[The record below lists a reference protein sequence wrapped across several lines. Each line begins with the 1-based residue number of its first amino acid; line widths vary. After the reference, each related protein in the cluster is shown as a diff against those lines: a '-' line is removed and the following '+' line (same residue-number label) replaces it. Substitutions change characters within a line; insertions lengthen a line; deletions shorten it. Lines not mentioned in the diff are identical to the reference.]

1 MKCCFRSFD
10 SKDLNTMIRNYLSER
25 ISEAICLIHSH
36 FVTAVKQP
44 PKKGRHNRVVYFALF
59 FQTGFNEQVTQ
70 SYVGTKHGY
79 NPKSVDSKCKKLK
92 QR

>member
-1 MKCCFRSFD
+1 
-10 SKDLNTMIRNYLSER
+10 MIRNYLSER
-25 ISEAICLIHSH
+25 ISEAICLIHCYGCK
-36 FVTAVKQP
+36 TATE
-44 PKKGRHNRVVYFALF
+44 KGRHNRVVYFALF

-70 SYVGTKHGY
+70 SSVGTKHGY

>member
-10 SKDLNTMIRNYLSER
+10 LKDSNTMIRNYLSER
-25 ISEAICLIHSH
+25 ISEVICLIHSH
-36 FVTAVKQP
+36 FVTSVKQP
-44 PKKGRHNRVVYFALF
+44 PKKATTIVLFILLFF

-70 SYVGTKHGY
+70 SSVGTKHCY

>member
-1 MKCCFRSFD
+1 MKCCFRSFN
-10 SKDLNTMIRNYLSER
+10 SKDSNTMIRNYLSER
-25 ISEAICLIHSH
+25 ISEAISLIHSH
-36 FVTAVKQP
+36 CYVCKTATE
-44 PKKGRHNRVVYFALF
+44 KGRHNRVVYFALF

-70 SYVGTKHGY
+70 SSVGTKHSY